1 MVVLKSFSF
10 LGWWGVFFSVTG
22 VENLRIAG
30 INLLNILKDVSC
42 VHVLSWSLS
51 RHVCDTSRDAVFVSL
66 VDEMSCTHVDVLCL
80 SMSVLLNVA
89 IVLGVR

>member
-10 LGWWGVFFSVTG
+10 LHWWGVFFSVTV

-30 INLLNILKDVSC
+30 IILLTVLKDVSC
-42 VHVLSWSLS
+42 VCVLSWSLF
-51 RHVCDTSRDAVFVSL
+51 RHVCDTSRHADFVIL
-66 VDEMSCTHVDVLCL
+66 VDEVSCTHLDVLCL
-80 SMSVLLNVA
+80 SMSVLLKVA